1 MTGRHK
7 QASDARRE
15 GESAAVAA
23 GQGSME
29 TVERNER
36 TAPEPQQEAPTV
48 GKTGARGAKAERP
61 SEGSD
66 RKQTSAAPVEVTRGG
81 KPPAETPK
89 AGDRVRRAES
99 SASAK

>member
-23 GQGSME
+23 GQGSMD
-29 TVERNER
+29 TVERHER

-66 RKQTSAAPVEVTRGG
+66 RKQTSAAPVEVTRGA

-89 AGDRVRRAES
+89 AGDRARRAES
-99 SASAK
+99 SESAK